1 MSDVYDA
8 VWPIHPGSPSISGL
22 SRTSRRVLTGLH
34 SLDSALA
41 GADGTPG
48 LPIRT
53 GVEIYGRWET
63 GKSTL
68 AYYLAGRVAHD
79 GRIVLVDLEGGS
91 RDEYLRSAVGQ
102 SGFSG
107 TVHTVPAEE
116 RGNPRTHETM
126 LKEGANALLEE
137 GVTCVILDSA
147 AMVQPVMER
156 EGDMDEAFMGRRAQ
170 TLAKFTRRYVSWL
183 NSVEEDKLVI
193 VVNHQLFDLQGYG
206 KISPG
211 GDSLKFGIGARLW
224 ITRSETIENAEGAFE
239 AELQV
244 DKLRFGG
251 RPAPKEKKEQVSRVV
266 IIPGI
271 GVSPELTALFDA
283 MAVRDKTYA
292 KRAAG
297 IVSYRLNESDD
308 WEKVGK
314 LVDVVA
320 RVKSGDRSGFEP
332 FYDIL
337 KEHGDE

>member
-1 MSDVYDA
+1 
-8 VWPIHPGSPSISGL
+8 
-22 SRTSRRVLTGLH
+22 
-34 SLDSALA
+34 
-41 GADGTPG
+41 
-48 LPIRT
+48 
-53 GVEIYGRWET
+53 
-63 GKSTL
+63 
-68 AYYLAGRVAHD
+68 
-79 GRIVLVDLEGGS
+79 
-91 RDEYLRSAVGQ
+91 
-102 SGFSG
+102 
-107 TVHTVPAEE
+107 
-116 RGNPRTHETM
+116 
-126 LKEGANALLEE
+126 
-137 GVTCVILDSA
+137 
-147 AMVQPVMER
+147 
-156 EGDMDEAFMGRRAQ
+156 MDEAFMGRRAQ